1 MNERV
6 TVESVGMR
14 CCKTPKGEVTSS
26 VHYIH
31 QTLETWWDLLLQSI
45 NVWQVCILHRY
56 LRGLN
61 TIIFL
66 PYTTV
71 TDFLDRNRCEEGVT
85 LALFCA
91 SLSRLGLWQE
101 GPAGQSDAEPTTPG
115 TWWPHYFAHGLRA
128 CV

>member
-1 MNERV
+1 MKESLWKVWACAAVRHPRV
-6 TVESVGMR
+6 KSLPVSI
-14 CCKTPKGEVTSS
+14 TSTRLLKRGG
-26 VHYIH
+26 I
-31 QTLETWWDLLLQSI
+31 LLLQSI

-66 PYTTV
+66 SYTTV

-91 SLSRLGLWQE
+91 SLSRLGLWHE

-115 TWWPHYFAHGLRA
+115 TWWPHYFAHGLSA